1 MFSTRSLTQTIEFG
15 NVKLPRGDGLT
26 PSHVCLTNLI
36 SCADFH
42 CVLIRQNS
50 QIKKKNSNPSSQVF
64 EFPFVT
70 FITWKSCRVMTYRC
84 RIIRDQRSKRWL
96 WQESEAVRVL
106 ASPHAKISQRNSCSV
121 PLHHHPNFRLHFIF
135 KKFTSETSP
144 SALFWMARQTFETGD
159 FVNATLIID
168 DLFLGCLLSRLM
180 SERTSQKLQT
190 TFKSPLTYAMST
202 NVDAQ
207 ATSSVQH
214 ENEDKPCDLIREKV
228 AQFYTCIITSQL
240 SLLKSGRASTHMQ
253 PFQPYSG

>member
-1 MFSTRSLTQTIEFG
+1 
-15 NVKLPRGDGLT
+15 
-26 PSHVCLTNLI
+26 
-36 SCADFH
+36 
-42 CVLIRQNS
+42 
-50 QIKKKNSNPSSQVF
+50 
-64 EFPFVT
+64 
-70 FITWKSCRVMTYRC
+70 
-84 RIIRDQRSKRWL
+84 
-96 WQESEAVRVL
+96 
-106 ASPHAKISQRNSCSV
+106 
-121 PLHHHPNFRLHFIF
+121 
-135 KKFTSETSP
+135 
-144 SALFWMARQTFETGD
+144 MARQTFETGD

-190 TFKSPLTYAMST
+190 TFKSPLTYAMNT